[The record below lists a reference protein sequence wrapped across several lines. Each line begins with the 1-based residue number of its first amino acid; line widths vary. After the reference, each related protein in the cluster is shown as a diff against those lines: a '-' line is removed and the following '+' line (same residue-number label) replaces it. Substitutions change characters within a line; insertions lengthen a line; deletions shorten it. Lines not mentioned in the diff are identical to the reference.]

1 MALSRKRRRRISL
14 GSQNLDDLHDYIPSA
29 IEMPASPRMR
39 TAPEPIVVTDDWPD
53 QVPITD
59 TELRIIEAHLADEL
73 DALFGPL
80 PSVEE

>member
-1 MALSRKRRRRISL
+1 MALTRKRRRRISP
-14 GSQNLDDLHDYIPSA
+14 GWSHDLDDLHDYIPSVVQMR
-29 IEMPASPRMR
+29 ESPRMR

-59 TELRIIEAHLADEL
+59 TELRIIEGHLADEL

-80 PSVEE
+80 P

>member
-1 MALSRKRRRRISL
+1 MALSRKRRRRISA
-14 GSQNLDDLHDYIPSA
+14 GWSHDLDDLHDYIPSVV
-29 IEMPASPRMR
+29 EMRASPRMR

-59 TELRIIEAHLADEL
+59 TELRIIEGHLADEL

-80 PSVEE
+80 P